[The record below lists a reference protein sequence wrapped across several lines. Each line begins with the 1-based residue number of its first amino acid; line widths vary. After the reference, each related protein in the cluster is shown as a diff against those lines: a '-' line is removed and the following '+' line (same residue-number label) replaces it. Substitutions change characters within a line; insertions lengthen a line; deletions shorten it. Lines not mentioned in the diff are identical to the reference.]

1 LNIKRKMEVNKRRQ
15 RAYELHLQG
24 LKQDRIAEQLQTSQ
38 SSVSR
43 DLHLLAKEGQRYVYD
58 LARGTIASEFKQCL
72 DGIALVKSKTW
83 DFVSMCNEDP
93 NQENKRLMLAAM
105 RLIVQCEESRYNIL
119 VDSPSVLAVSMLDKE
134 VSEIEQQYKESNR

>member
-1 LNIKRKMEVNKRRQ
+1 
-15 RAYELHLQG
+15 
-24 LKQDRIAEQLQTSQ
+24 
-38 SSVSR
+38 
-43 DLHLLAKEGQRYVYD
+43 
-58 LARGTIASEFKQCL
+58 
-72 DGIALVKSKTW
+72 LVKSKTW